1 MSSLYLFY
9 LKNVG
14 PAHSYTLAKS
24 SELNANTLILK
35 LVFSHVNIFMSC
47 VRLKKGVG
55 RLYISL
61 FFPKLSLLSIDKV
74 WISFSRKKA
83 HFCFFC
89 GQTDQNLVFL
99 PIASDSLFF
108 PLQQSTKAWNN
119 RNQNALNFAT
129 FITGIS
135 EEKLRNQKK
144 CGQKFG

>member
-55 RLYISL
+55 RLGSCNHIFLL
-61 FFPKLSLLSIDKV
+61 FFLSCLFCPLTKSEFHSLEKRL
-74 WISFSRKKA
+74 IS
-83 HFCFFC
+83 
-89 GQTDQNLVFL
+89 
-99 PIASDSLFF
+99 ASFVVRLIR
-108 PLQQSTKAWNN
+108 T
-119 RNQNALNFAT
+119 
-129 FITGIS
+129 
-135 EEKLRNQKK
+135 
-144 CGQKFG
+144 